1 MIKLFTSIAA
11 AAALTFAS
19 VPGEAAQPVR
29 TRAQHNAHVE
39 LARATEATGVDVLIN
54 PIVCKQEGDG
64 PKFLG
69 FYSGQYRVI
78 VVCQENGGHDGVE
91 VQWTDEDYDTLRH
104 EVQHRVQ
111 DCMTGTNHD
120 HVLSSVYREPIDFAL
135 HVLGRTRAARIVE
148 AYRSNGADDHVVVLE
163 LEAFAVAELND
174 PAEQIQDLAN
184 YCRGSHYA
192 RR

>member
-29 TRAQHNAHVE
+29 TRAAHNAHVE
-39 LARATEATGVDVLIN
+39 LARATEATGVEVLIN
-54 PIVCKQEGDG
+54 PGVCKQEGKET
-64 PKFLG
+64 KFLG
-69 FYSGQYRVI
+69 LYAGQYRVI
-78 VVCQENGGHDGVE
+78 VICQENGGYDGVE

-104 EVQHRVQ
+104 EVQHRIQ
-111 DCMTGTNHD
+111 DCMAGTNHD
-120 HVLSSVYREPIDFAL
+120 HVLASVYREPIDFAL
-135 HVLGRTRAARIVE
+135 HVLGQTRAARIVS
-148 AYRSNGADDHVVVLE
+148 AYREQGADDHVVILE

-184 YCRGSHYA
+184 YCRGPQYA
-192 RR
+192 RQ